1 MKKYTH
7 NLTVENLIK
16 TFKLSG
22 IVCPSVAYSDQDMS
36 FFGEVELVFNEDFL
50 KENSFYKDYVHAYR
64 IDAYTGVVDKNF
76 LTKEELY
83 YVLSKQLTQNTEY
96 KTQGDEID
104 LFLANQENNPRLFNV
119 KDIEELQ
126 FISREERIE
135 KIAEIQYKH
144 NIKRVEDLICKPAV
158 VKALN
163 EVHSDYAELKID
175 LILNY
180 HDKEL
185 IKRAI
190 KEINIYKE
198 KAVLNNNISIIQK
211 VFALYGITVKLI

>member
-198 KAVLNNNISIIQK
+198 KAVLNNNISVIQK

>member
-16 TFKLSG
+16 TFKLGG
-22 IVCPSVAYSDQDMS
+22 IVCPSIAYSDQDMS
-36 FFGEVELVFNEDFL
+36 FFGEIELIFNEDFL
-50 KENSFYKDYVHAYR
+50 KENGFYKDYVYAYR
-64 IDAYTGVVDKNF
+64 IDAYTGVVNKNF

-83 YVLSKQLTQNTEY
+83 SVLSKQLTQNTEC

-104 LFLANQENNPRLFNV
+104 LFLANQKNNPRLFNV

-135 KIAEIQYKH
+135 KIAEIQYKY
-144 NIKRVEDLICKPAV
+144 NVKRVEDLICKPAV

-163 EVHSDYAELKID
+163 EIHSDYAELKLD

-190 KEINIYKE
+190 KEVNIYKE
-198 KAVLNNNISIIQK
+198 KAVLNNNIPVIQK
-211 VFALYGITVKLI
+211 VFSLYGITVKLI

>member
-16 TFKLSG
+16 TFKLGG
-22 IVCPSVAYSDQDMS
+22 IVCPSIAYSDQNMS

-50 KENSFYKDYVHAYR
+50 KENGFYKDYVYAYR
-64 IDAYTGVVDKNF
+64 IDAYTGVVDKNL

-83 YVLSKQLTQNTEY
+83 SVLSKQLTQNTEY

-104 LFLANQENNPRLFNV
+104 LFLANQENNPRLFNI

-135 KIAEIQYKH
+135 KIAEIQYKY
-144 NIKRVEDLICKPAV
+144 NVKKVEDLICKPEV

-163 EVHSDYAELKID
+163 EISSDYAELKID

-185 IKRAI
+185 IKNAI
-190 KEINIYKE
+190 KEVNIYKE
-198 KAVLNNNISIIQK
+198 KAVLNNNLSVIQK
-211 VFALYGITVKLI
+211 VFSLYGITVKLI

>member
-16 TFKLSG
+16 TFKLGG
-22 IVCPSVAYSDQDMS
+22 IVCPSIAYSDQDIS
-36 FFGEVELVFNEDFL
+36 FFGEIELIFNEDFL
-50 KENSFYKDYVHAYR
+50 KENDFYKSYVYAYR
-64 IDAYTGVVDKNF
+64 IDAYTGVVDKNL

-83 YVLSKQLTQNTEY
+83 SVLSKQLTQNTEC

-104 LFLANQENNPRLFNV
+104 LFLANQKNNPRLFNV

-135 KIAEIQYKH
+135 KIAEIQYK
-144 NIKRVEDLICKPAV
+144 NNVKKVEDLFCKPEV

-163 EVHSDYAELKID
+163 EISSDYAELKID

-185 IKRAI
+185 IGSAI
-190 KEINIYKE
+190 KEVNIYKE
-198 KAVLNNNISIIQK
+198 KAVLNNNISVIQK
-211 VFALYGITVKLI
+211 VFSLYGITVKLI

>member
-7 NLTVENLIK
+7 NLTVKNLIK
-16 TFKLSG
+16 TFKLGG
-22 IVCPSVAYSDQDMS
+22 IVCPSIAYSDQDMS
-36 FFGEVELVFNEDFL
+36 FFGEIELVFNEDFL
-50 KENSFYKDYVHAYR
+50 KENGFYKSYVYAYR
-64 IDAYTGVVDKNF
+64 IDAYTGVVDKNL

-83 YVLSKQLTQNTEY
+83 SVLSKQLTQNTEY

-135 KIAEIQYKH
+135 KIVEIQYK
-144 NIKRVEDLICKPAV
+144 NNVKRVEDLICKPAV

-163 EVHSDYAELKID
+163 EVHSDYAELKLE

-185 IKRAI
+185 IKSAI
-190 KEINIYKE
+190 KEVNIYKE
-198 KAVLNNNISIIQK
+198 KAVLNNNIPVIQK
-211 VFALYGITVKLI
+211 VFALYGITMKLI

>member
-16 TFKLSG
+16 TFKLGG
-22 IVCPSVAYSDQDMS
+22 IVCPSIAYSDQDMS
-36 FFGEVELVFNEDFL
+36 FFGEIELVFNEDFL
-50 KENSFYKDYVHAYR
+50 KENGFYKDYVYAYR
-64 IDAYTGVVDKNF
+64 IDAYTGVVNKNF

-83 YVLSKQLTQNTEY
+83 SVLSKQLTQNKEC

-104 LFLANQENNPRLFNV
+104 LFLANQKNNPRLFNV
-119 KDIEELQ
+119 KDIEGLQ

-144 NIKRVEDLICKPAV
+144 NIKKMEDLICKPAV

-163 EVHSDYAELKID
+163 EVHSDYAELKLD

-190 KEINIYKE
+190 KEVNIYKE
-198 KAVLNNNISIIQK
+198 KAVLNNNISVIQK
-211 VFALYGITVKLI
+211 VFSLYGIAVKLI

>member
-104 LFLANQENNPRLFNV
+104 LFLANQENNPRLFNI

-163 EVHSDYAELKID
+163 EVHSDYAELKLD

-198 KAVLNNNISIIQK
+198 KAVLNNNISVIQK

>member
-16 TFKLSG
+16 TFKLGG
-22 IVCPSVAYSDQDMS
+22 IVCPSVAYSDQDMN

-50 KENSFYKDYVHAYR
+50 KENGFYKNYVYAYR
-64 IDAYTGVVDKNF
+64 IDAYTGVVDKNL

-83 YVLSKQLTQNTEY
+83 SVLSKQLTQNTEC

-104 LFLANQENNPRLFNV
+104 LFLANQKNNPRLFNV
-119 KDIEELQ
+119 KDIEELK

-135 KIAEIQYKH
+135 KIAEIQYK
-144 NIKRVEDLICKPAV
+144 NNVKRVEDLICKPAV

-163 EVHSDYAELKID
+163 EVHSDYAELKLD

-190 KEINIYKE
+190 KEVNIYKE
-198 KAVLNNNISIIQK
+198 KAVLNNNIPVIQK
-211 VFALYGITVKLI
+211 VFSLYEIAVKLI